1 MELICPICMDDLIG
15 INNTVT
21 TECGHKFHASCLMQ
35 NIAHNGFSCPYC
47 RNVMIED
54 ISETEEEE
62 EEDET
67 EIDDDEYEEEE
78 DEEQEDDDDI
88 NSRMADNER
97 MYNRTLVCVR
107 NLFAETDEEH
117 TIRPPP
123 PVEWITQ
130 KMIERGFTL
139 DRFVKAILM
148 DYDDYNDIEEEC
160 LDEADTI
167 YEHILNIVEEY
178 KSNTNA

>member
-1 MELICPICMDDLIG
+1 MALICPICMDDLIG

-21 TECGHKFHASCLMQ
+21 TECGHQFHATCLMQ

-54 ISETEEEE
+54 ISETE
-62 EEDET
+62 T
-67 EIDDDEYEEEE
+67 EIDEDDNE
-78 DEEQEDDDDI
+78 DDNEDDDNTTID
-88 NSRMADNER
+88 SSMVGLSDNEY
-97 MYNRTLVCVR
+97 MYNLTLVCVR
-107 NLFAETDEEH
+107 NLFVDNEEER
-117 TIRPPP
+117 INRPP

-160 LDEADTI
+160 LEEADII
-167 YEHILNIVEEY
+167 YEHILHIVEDY
-178 KSNTNA
+178 KANTNS

>member
-1 MELICPICMDDLIG
+1 MDDLIG

-62 EEDET
+62 ETDTLDDE
-67 EIDDDEYEEEE
+67 EEYDDEEDDDEDDEEEE
-78 DEEQEDDDDI
+78 DYI
-88 NSRMADNER
+88 NSRMLDNER

-107 NLFAETDEEH
+107 NLFAETEEER

-130 KMIERGFTL
+130 KMTERGFTL

-160 LDEADTI
+160 LDEADII
-167 YEHILNIVEEY
+167 YESLKKY
-178 KSNTNA
+178 KDNLTRDFFL